1 MGTEKVSVVQC
12 EQCERCQ
19 SNSYLETD
27 FSSWFKFRIK
37 EYNNLYC
44 RIVGRQTY
52 RVEKMFLT
60 ILIK

>member
-12 EQCERCQ
+12 EQCEVGYQ

-27 FSSWFKFRIK
+27 FSSWFKFSIK

-52 RVEKMFLT
+52 SMEKCS
-60 ILIK
+60 